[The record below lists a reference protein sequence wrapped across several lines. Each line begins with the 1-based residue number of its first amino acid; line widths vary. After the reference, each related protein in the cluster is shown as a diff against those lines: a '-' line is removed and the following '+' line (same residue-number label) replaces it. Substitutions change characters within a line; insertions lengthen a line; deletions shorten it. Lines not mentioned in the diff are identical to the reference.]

1 MGSLSVL
8 TIDDND
14 SIRLSISSFLDDLGY
29 NVFEA
34 SCGQDGI
41 DIIEK
46 EVIDVVLTDTHM
58 PGLSG
63 IDVLNYVKEHCP
75 DTPIIVISGAG
86 EIRFVVEAL
95 RAGAWD
101 YIIKPIEDLDF
112 LTYSID
118 QVVKRVNLIKEN
130 RDKTEELKHKNIE
143 LSESLEMLKSTQAQL
158 VESEKMASLGYM
170 VNGVA
175 HEMNTPLGVCMTST
189 SYLKEQSDRI
199 EKLSVNNTMKRSDL
213 KAFINNSKELSE
225 ILYNS
230 LQTINSLITNFKQL
244 SMNPGELDKRKFNL
258 NETITSLLMIVS
270 SSYPNIDVNIKVLG
284 DELEIFSYPEVI
296 SRVIVNLGENA
307 IIHGFSG
314 KSSGSI
320 AVKLEYINERVYIIL
335 KNSGKPIP
343 LEIIDKIFDPFFTVN
358 KKSGSGLGL
367 SIVHN
372 LVTFTLN
379 GTVRCEN
386 MDDGVSYLIE
396 FPAEKN

>member
-1 MGSLSVL
+1 MGALSVL

-14 SIRLSISSFLDDLGY
+14 SIRLSISSFLDDMGY

-86 EIRFVVEAL
+86 EISFVVEAL

-199 EKLSVNNTMKRSDL
+199 ENLSVNNTMKRSDL

-270 SSYPNIDVNIKVLG
+270 SSYPNIDVNIKVIG
-284 DELEIFSYPEVI
+284 DELEIYSYPEVI
-296 SRVIVNLGENA
+296 SRIIVKLGENA

-320 AVKLEYINERVYIIL
+320 TVKLEYIDERVYIVL
-335 KNSGKPIP
+335 KNNGKPIP

-358 KKSGSGLGL
+358 KKSGAGLGL

-396 FPAEKN
+396 FPVEKN